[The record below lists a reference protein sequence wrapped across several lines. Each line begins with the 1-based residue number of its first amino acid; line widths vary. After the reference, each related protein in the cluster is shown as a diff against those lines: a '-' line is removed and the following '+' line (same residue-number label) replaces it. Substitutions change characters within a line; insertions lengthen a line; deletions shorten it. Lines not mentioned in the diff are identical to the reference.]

1 MGGIRVLEKESVMS
15 SSPSP
20 EFDYIII
27 GAGSAG
33 AALANRLSA
42 DSNASVLLLEAGPED
57 KNPWIHVPI
66 GYYKNILN
74 PVLNWNYKTEAE
86 PATGNRE
93 HVWPRGRVLGG
104 SSAINGLVYIRGQ
117 REDFYDWQ
125 AEGNSLWGYD
135 EVLPHFKNA
144 ENNERGADAFHGGD
158 GPVGVTDSMTGE
170 LADAYL
176 EACAEA
182 GIERNNDFNGA
193 SQEGVGYFQ
202 LTVNSKGRRAATGA
216 AYLKPIRHRSNLS
229 IETEALAEK
238 VTFEGKRATGVRYAQ
253 RGSTVEARARREVI
267 VCGGAINSPQ
277 LLQLSG
283 VGPGDLLRDN
293 NIDVVH
299 ELDGV
304 GKNLQDHYQ
313 SRIVYE
319 CTKSITLNDVSNSL
333 LKRAM
338 AGIQYGLT
346 RKGPL
351 RIGAGQVGVF
361 ARTRPEL
368 ERPDVQFHV
377 IPFSAAGPGQGL
389 HKFPGFTVSVCQLR
403 PESRGSID
411 IRSGDPAEHPAI
423 RPNYLATT
431 LDEQTMVDGIK
442 LIRKVS
448 HSSSIQPYIKREFV
462 PGPDV
467 TTDEQILDYVRN
479 TGSTIFHPAGT
490 CKMGHDDA
498 AVVDEQLRV
507 RGVEGLRV
515 ADASIMPTVLSGNT
529 NAGCIMIGEKLASMM
544 IAEGA

>member
-1 MGGIRVLEKESVMS
+1 MTS
-15 SSPSP
+15 SSTQ

-27 GAGSAG
+27 GAGSTG
-33 AALANRLSA
+33 AVLANRLSA
-42 DSNASVLLLEAGPED
+42 NSSASVLLLEAGPKD
-57 KNPWIHVPI
+57 TNPWIHVPI
-66 GYYKNILN
+66 GYYRNILH
-74 PVLNWNYKTEAE
+74 PVLSWNYKTEPE
-86 PATGNRE
+86 PGSGNRE
-93 HVWPRGRVLGG
+93 LTWPRGRVLGG

-125 AEGNSLWGYD
+125 AQGNSMWGYD
-135 EVLPHFKNA
+135 DVLPHFKSSEDNI
-144 ENNERGADAFHGGD
+144 RGEDAFHGGD
-158 GPVGVTDSMTGE
+158 GPLQITDSETGE

-176 EACAEA
+176 EACKEA
-182 GIERNNDFNGA
+182 GLPANNDFNGA
-193 SQEGVGYFQ
+193 TQEGAGYFQ
-202 LTVNSKGRRAATGA
+202 LTVNRKGRRASTGVA
-216 AYLKPIRHRSNLS
+216 FLKPARARENLV

-238 VTFEGKRATGVRYAQ
+238 ILFEGKRAKGVRYAQ
-253 RGSTVEARARREVI
+253 RGTTVEATAKREVL

-283 VGPGDLLRDN
+283 VGPGDLLRSN

-304 GKNLQDHYQ
+304 GENLQDHYQ
-313 SRIVYE
+313 TRIVYE
-319 CTKSITLNDVSNSL
+319 CTKNITLNDVSNSL
-333 LKRAM
+333 IKRAM
-338 AGIQYGLT
+338 AGIEYGLKRT
-346 RKGPL
+346 GAL

-361 ARTRPEL
+361 AKTRPEL
-368 ERPDVQFHV
+368 DRPDVQFHV

-403 PESRGSID
+403 PESRGTIQIKSA
-411 IRSGDPAEHPAI
+411 DPTEHPTI
-423 RPNYLATT
+423 RPNYLATPF
-431 LDEQTMVDGIK
+431 DEQTMVDGLK
-442 LIRKVS
+442 LIRRVS
-448 HSSSIQPYIKREFV
+448 QSPSIGPYIVREFL

-467 TTDEQILDYVRN
+467 SSDEQILQYIRD
-479 TGSTIFHPAGT
+479 TGNTIFHPAGT
-490 CKMGHDDA
+490 CKMGHDDK